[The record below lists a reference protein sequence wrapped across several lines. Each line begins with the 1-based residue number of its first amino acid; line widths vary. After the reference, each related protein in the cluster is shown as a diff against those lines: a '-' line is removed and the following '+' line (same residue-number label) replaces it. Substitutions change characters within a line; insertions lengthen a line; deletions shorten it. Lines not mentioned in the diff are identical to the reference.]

1 MTFELDRTAA
11 VTHQVDGVYAA
22 HLDAGWVVGG
32 GVNGGY
38 VLAVAAAAIRAELAD
53 AGHTDPVSTSGYY
66 LSPSVPGPAIVRTRV
81 LRRGGRRST
90 VAATLSQLHE
100 GVEVDRVTVL
110 AVVGTVDAG
119 GAPAGDPAVE
129 ALRRELPPVA
139 LPPIEEC
146 VRTADAPDDVRRT
159 APLLQRL
166 DLRLDPACAGWA
178 VGRPSGAG
186 VVQGWLRLADHRPPD
201 PWSLLVV
208 VDALPPVSFD
218 LGLPGWAPTVELTV
232 HVRQRPVD
240 GWLRVRH
247 ATRTVAGGSFEEDCE
262 VWDEAGHLVAQSR
275 QLALLPRASKV
286 PS

>member
-11 VTHQVDGVYAA
+11 VSPLGDGVYTA

-38 VLAVAAAAIRAELAD
+38 VLAVAAAALRAEVAA
-53 AGHTDPVSTSGYY
+53 AGHLDPVSTSGYY
-66 LSPSVPGPAIVRTRV
+66 LSPSVPGPATVRTRV
-81 LRRGGRRST
+81 LRTGGRRST
-90 VAATLSQLHE
+90 VAATLSQE
-100 GVEVDRVTVL
+100 QDGVPVDRLTVL
-110 AVVGTVDAG
+110 AVLGSVEAG
-119 GAPAGDPAVE
+119 GAPGADAAAEVV
-129 ALRRELPPVA
+129 RREPAPVDLPPV
-139 LPPIEEC
+139 EEC
-146 VRTADAPDDVRRT
+146 LSASDAPDGGRL
-159 APLLQRL
+159 APPLMQRL
-166 DLRLDPACAGWA
+166 DLRLDPAYAGWA
-178 VGRPSGAG
+178 VGRPSRAG
-186 VVQGWLRLADHRPPD
+186 VVQGWMRLADRRPPD

-275 QLALLPRASKV
+275 QLALLPRAPRDRS
-286 PS
+286 